1 MSTPLANEESRAS
14 DDQTNDDAA
23 IAYQLQQNE
32 IEEGEAR
39 NRSNASSS
47 TGPTIVGT
55 PIYTEPRPYYQRYE
69 YDDEEAVPITSSGD
83 LSEREVYIL
92 EVFSLGKGIACLAVL
107 DLCLLLFLS
116 VLDIYYLALF
126 WGPICGLLGAS
137 MYEVCYIYFYV
148 VYYLLRIAGDT
159 LMTIRGNWW
168 TIISLILD
176 CIILGYIILFITYL
190 TDLNKSEKDLLRNPG
205 PLLNRRPRHR
215 IYYYY

>member
-1 MSTPLANEESRAS
+1 MAVNEEGAAA
-14 DDQTNDDAA
+14 DLQTKDDAA

-32 IEEGEAR
+32 IAERDAR
-39 NRSNASSS
+39 NQNTYTSST
-47 TGPTIVGT
+47 TGPTIVGR
-55 PIYTEPRPYYQRYE
+55 PVYTEPRPYYQRYE
-69 YDDEEAVPITSSGD
+69 YDDEETQPITSSCSS
-83 LSEREVYIL
+83 LSDREQYLL
-92 EVFSLGKGIACLAVL
+92 EVFSFGKGIACLAIL

-116 VLDIYYLALF
+116 ILDIYYLVLF

-168 TIISLILD
+168 TIISLVLD
-176 CIILGYIILFITYL
+176 CIIFGYIILFITYL

-205 PLLNRRPRHR
+205 PLLSRRPRQR
-215 IYYYY
+215 VYYYY